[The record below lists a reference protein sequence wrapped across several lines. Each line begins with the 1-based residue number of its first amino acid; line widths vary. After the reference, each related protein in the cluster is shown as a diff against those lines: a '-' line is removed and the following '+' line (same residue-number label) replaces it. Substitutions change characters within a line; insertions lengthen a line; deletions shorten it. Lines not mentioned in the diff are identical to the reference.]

1 MPVAMTSVQTAR
13 RQSSA
18 ARPQVSVVVPLF
30 NEVDNVR
37 PLVTAL
43 VDTLRKEGLTYEII
57 LVDDGSTDGTSDA
70 LREVQAHHEH
80 VVVIRLRTNFGQ
92 APALAGGFARARGE
106 VVVTM
111 DGDLQN
117 DPRDIPRLLATFEQ
131 GYDVVSGWRK
141 RRQDGLFIRR
151 IPSML
156 ANRLVCRV
164 TGVALHDTG
173 CALKAYRGEIVR
185 RLHLYGE
192 MHRFIPAL
200 SKMEGARITELVVN
214 HHPRRYGKS
223 KYNLSRTFR
232 VILDLVTLNL
242 LMRHL
247 RNPLRFFGTIGV
259 FFALAALGTLLA
271 ALVFAGLVTDDPGVL
286 NVLITLLF
294 LLLVS
299 AFQFLFFGLVAKLI
313 VETGT
318 RREDYFFDLGPM
330 SADGGST

>member
-1 MPVAMTSVQTAR
+1 M
-13 RQSSA
+13 
-18 ARPQVSVVVPLF
+18 VSVVVPLF

-37 PLVTAL
+37 PLVAS
-43 VDTLRKEGLTYEII
+43 VVETLRNERLSYEII
-57 LVDDGSTDGTSDA
+57 LVDDGSTDGTA
-70 LREVQAHHEH
+70 EVLREVQAQYDHI
-80 VVVIRLRTNFGQ
+80 VVVRLRTNFGQ
-92 APALAGGFARARGE
+92 APALAAGFAHTHGE

-117 DPRDIPRLLATFEQ
+117 DPRDIPLLLATLAQ

-141 RRQDGLFIRR
+141 RRQDGFLIRR

-173 CALKAYRGEIVR
+173 CALKAYRGHLLR

-200 SKMEGARITELVVN
+200 SKMEGARITELVVR
-214 HHPRRYGKS
+214 HHPRRFGKS

-232 VILDLVTLNL
+232 VLLDLLTLHL
-242 LMRHL
+242 LMRHV
-247 RNPLRFFGTIGV
+247 RNPLRFFGSIGLLFGGGAV
-259 FFALAALGTLLA
+259 LTLAAT
-271 ALVFAGLVTDDPGVL
+271 VIFVGLFSTDVSAL
-286 NVLITLLF
+286 NVLITLIF

-299 AFQFLFFGLVAKLI
+299 CFQFLFLGLVAKLI
-313 VETGT
+313 VETGV
-318 RREDYFFDLGPM
+318 RRSHYLLDGRPA
-330 SADGGST
+330 SAARGSV

>member
-1 MPVAMTSVQTAR
+1 M
-13 RQSSA
+13 
-18 ARPQVSVVVPLF
+18 VVPLY

-37 PLVTAL
+37 PLVEAI
-43 VDTLRKEGLTYEII
+43 VATLRRERLGYEII
-57 LVDDGSTDGTSDA
+57 LVDDGSTDGTSDV
-70 LREVQAHHEH
+70 LRAVQAQYDHI
-80 VVVIRLRTNFGQ
+80 VVIRLRTNFGQ
-92 APALAGGFARARGE
+92 SPALAAGFARARGE

-117 DPRDIPRLLATFEQ
+117 DPRDIPRLLETLEQ

-141 RRQDGLFIRR
+141 KRQDGFLIRR

-164 TGVALHDTG
+164 TGVFLHDTG

-185 RLHLYGE
+185 RIHLYGE

-200 SKMEGARITELVVN
+200 SKMEGAHITELVVR
-214 HHPRRYGKS
+214 HHPRRFGRS

-232 VILDLVTLNL
+232 VILDLLTLHL
-242 LMRHL
+242 LMRHV

-259 FFALAALGTLLA
+259 SFALAAAAAGVATLILLGMKA
-271 ALVFAGLVTDDPGVL
+271 DVYSL
-286 NVLITLLF
+286 NVLLTLVF

-299 AFQFLFFGLVAKLI
+299 AFQFFFLGLVAKLI
-313 VETGT
+313 VETGR
-318 RREDYFFDLGPM
+318 RREDYFFEVDSAARLG
-330 SADGGST
+330 GVR

>member
-1 MPVAMTSVQTAR
+1 M
-13 RQSSA
+13 
-18 ARPQVSVVVPLF
+18 VSVVVPLF

-37 PLVTAL
+37 PLVAAL
-43 VDTLRKEGLTYEII
+43 VETLQNARLSYEII
-57 LVDDGSTDGTSDA
+57 LVDDGSTDGTA
-70 LREVQAHHEH
+70 EVLREVQAQYEH
-80 VVVIRLRTNFGQ
+80 IVVIRLRTNFGQ
-92 APALAGGFARARGE
+92 APALAAGFAHTRGE

-117 DPRDIPRLLATFEQ
+117 DPRDIPLLLATLAQ

-141 RRQDGLFIRR
+141 RRQDGFLIRR

-173 CALKAYRGEIVR
+173 CALKAYRGQLLR
-185 RLHLYGE
+185 RIHLYGE

-200 SKMEGARITELVVN
+200 SKMEGARITELVVR

-232 VILDLVTLNL
+232 VLLDLLTLHL
-242 LMRHL
+242 LMRHV
-247 RNPLRFFGTIGV
+247 RNPLRFFGSIGLLFGGGAV
-259 FFALAALGTLLA
+259 LTLAATGIF
-271 ALVFAGLVTDDPGVL
+271 VGLFSADVSAL
-286 NVLITLLF
+286 NVLITLIF

-299 AFQFLFFGLVAKLI
+299 CFQFLFLGLVAKLI
-313 VETGT
+313 VETGV
-318 RREDYFFDLGPM
+318 RRNDYFLDGQAT
-330 SADGGST
+330 SAVRGRA

>member
-1 MPVAMTSVQTAR
+1 MTSSEKHA

-37 PLVTAL
+37 PLVAAL
-43 VDTLRKEGLTYEII
+43 VDTLRNERLTYEII
-57 LVDDGSTDGTSDA
+57 LVDDGSTDGTAEA
-70 LREVQAHHEH
+70 LREVQAQHEH

-92 APALAGGFARARGE
+92 SPALAAGFARARGE

-117 DPRDIPRLLATFEQ
+117 DPRDIPRLLATLDQ

-141 RRQDGLFIRR
+141 RRQDGFFIRR

-173 CALKAYRGEIVR
+173 CALKAYRGEIIR

-200 SKMEGARITELVVN
+200 SKMEGARIAELVVR

-232 VILDLVTLNL
+232 VILDLLTLNL
-242 LMRHL
+242 LMRHV

-259 FFALAALGTLLA
+259 LFGLAAVGTLVAAIVLA
-271 ALVFAGLVTDDPGVL
+271 SLVTDDPGVL

-318 RREDYFFDLGPM
+318 RREDYFFDLEPM
-330 SADGGST
+330 SADGGRA